1 MDVYFPY
8 EFSSF
13 VQFQGKILNRLN
25 YSAVKNN
32 CKAIHNIVIGI
43 RIKRFTQR

>member
-8 EFSSF
+8 EFNSF

-25 YSAVKNN
+25 YLEVKN
-32 CKAIHNIVIGI
+32 CKAIHNIAIGI
-43 RIKRFTQR
+43 RIKRFTRR